1 MRVQISLAGLS
12 RRLPYTWLVYDD
24 ALLSLQYFGLVGGN
38 GSWLFLMQ
46 RGESY
51 ASEAVVSGH
60 GNPTVRFG
68 LVVGLRNPSSGL
80 AWDRGSDT
88 SYGMRSC

>member
-1 MRVQISLAGLS
+1 MRVEISLAGLS
-12 RRLPYTWLVYDD
+12 GRLPYTWLIYNN
-24 ALLSLQYFGLVGGN
+24 ALLRLQYFGLVGGN

-68 LVVGLRNPSSGL
+68 LVVGLGNRSSGL

-88 SYGMRSC
+88 SHGLRSC